1 MPLKALKEIS
11 IFDFENLYFG
21 NAEDEKAATGVTV
34 ITSNEAFACGLDI
47 RGGGPASRETHL
59 LNSNS
64 NADKINAVVLS
75 GGSAFG
81 LDSAG
86 GVMAYL
92 EEKNIGF
99 DVGITKV
106 PLVCTSCIFDLGVG
120 SKSVRPDFKMG
131 YEAAKNAFSNNFT
144 QGNFGVGTGA
154 SVGKVKGGNY
164 MMKSGVGAYA
174 VSLGDLKVGAIVCTN
189 ALGEVF
195 DIETNSVV
203 AGMLNEEKTDFES
216 CNDALLKIFSPKNL
230 FVENTT
236 IGACFTNASFTKSEL
251 NKLAAFAS
259 NGIVNSIRPVNT
271 TADGDSMYAISCG
284 DVVCDIN
291 VVGVIMQYITSK
303 AIFQSVIK
311 AKSAYNLISACDF
324 LKEKS
329 K

>member
-1 MPLKALKEIS
+1 MKNLKEIS
-11 IFDFENLYFG
+11 IFQFKNLYFG
-21 NAEDEKAATGVTV
+21 NSEDEKAATGVTV
-34 ITSNEAFACGLDI
+34 ITSNEAFACGVDI

-59 LNSNS
+59 LNTNS
-64 NADKINAVVLS
+64 AADKINAVVLS

-106 PLVCTSCIFDLGVG
+106 PLVCTSCIFDLGVA
-120 SKSVRPDFKMG
+120 SKNVRPDFKMG
-131 YEAAKNAFSNNFT
+131 YAAAKNAFSNNFT
-144 QGNFGVGTGA
+144 QGNFGVGMGA
-154 SVGKVKGGNY
+154 TVGKIKGSEY

-174 VSLGDLKVGAIVCTN
+174 VSMGELKVGAIVCTN

-195 DIETNSVV
+195 DIETNSVI
-203 AGMLNEEKTDFES
+203 AGMLNETKTDFES
-216 CNDALLKIFSPKNL
+216 CNDALLKLFSPRNL

-236 IGACFTNASFTKSEL
+236 IGAVFTNASFSKAEL

-284 DVVCDIN
+284 DVLCDIN
-291 VVGVIMQYITSK
+291 VVGTIMQYVTSK
-303 AIFQSVIK
+303 AILQSVIK
-311 AKSAYNLISACDF
+311 AKSAYGIKSACDF
-324 LKEKS
+324 LSFK
-329 K
+329 